1 MIHEN
6 VLDKETE
13 VLLKFSS
20 ISGVLKILMRQYT
33 LVLNVYFS
41 ENENIESIKS
51 NFSDLSP
58 LYMIPLNSKD
68 EICLRTTEFI
78 SEHILA
84 NLLFELFLTCQK
96 IYRNTLKIDNTSHLN
111 NIQIIVIFLP
121 HKFSIFF

>member
-58 LYMIPLNSKD
+58 FYMIPLNSKD

-78 SEHILA
+78 SEHILT
-84 NLLFELFLTCQK
+84 NFLFELFLTCQK
-96 IYRNTLKIDNTSHLN
+96 IYRNTLKIDNTYHLN
-111 NIQIIVIFLP
+111 NIQIIVIF
-121 HKFSIFF
+121 F